1 MCTYNGAWTTF
12 DEGERGSL
20 EPGKFADMVMLSAN
34 PYEVPADELGAIKVE
49 RLILAGETY
58 RPQSKNVL
66 GAVIRGLASK
76 AKI

>member
-1 MCTYNGAWTTF
+1 
-12 DEGERGSL
+12 
-20 EPGKFADMVMLSAN
+20 MVMLSAN
-34 PYEVPADELGAIKVE
+34 PYEVPADEFGSIRVE

-66 GAVIRGLASK
+66 GAVIRGLVSK